1 MQDMG
6 TENRDSHDALVSENA
21 QLRSRLEHLEAIIDK
36 VPAMVYTSNNSK
48 KAINWCNSRLTET
61 LGYSREEII
70 TLGVE
75 FFRQVTHPDDASIL
89 TISQQSFREKK
100 GMFGGVMRVR
110 RRGSGEWFWVVGLG
124 VPFTFDQQG
133 NVIDVIC
140 VFLDFS
146 NAIDTGSQ
154 ISEALRVVLRR
165 RNEDI
170 LNKLTT
176 REKDIFSLA
185 ARGHNNKEIAEKLNL
200 SRYTI
205 ETHRKNIRLKLKVR
219 NTPELVA
226 LAKQI
231 GLQ

>member
-6 TENRDSHDALVSENA
+6 TEKRDSHDALVSENA

-36 VPAMVYTSNNSK
+36 VPAMLYTSNNSQ

-61 LGYSREEII
+61 LGYSQDEVV

-75 FFRQVTHPDDASIL
+75 FFRQVTHPEDASIL

-100 GMFGGVMRVR
+100 AMFGGVMRVR
-110 RRGSGEWFWVVGLG
+110 RRGSAEWFWVVGLG
-124 VPFTFDQQG
+124 IPFTFDQHG
-133 NVIDVIC
+133 NVVDVIC

-146 NAIDTGSQ
+146 HAIDTGSQ

-165 RNEDI
+165 RNEDV
-170 LNKLTT
+170 LNKLTP
-176 REKDIFSLA
+176 REKDIFILA